1 MVPAQWWLPGKVTF
15 LLQVARPIACL
26 GVGFSSGEGPE
37 AGPAVFAVNQVRIC
51 HRAACDGLI
60 ALSQA
65 TSSGWREPSEHCED
79 PRTLKVSLG
88 FWVRGSAQSRMGTA
102 CMRVLEVPALGWYQ
116 VFQGPRQLGWVT
128 GHPRAALVEGVSLEG
143 SHLLPG
149 PFQRSC
155 RLLA

>member
-1 MVPAQWWLPGKVTF
+1 M
-15 LLQVARPIACL
+15 
-26 GVGFSSGEGPE
+26 GFSSGEGPE
-37 AGPAVFAVNQVRIC
+37 AGPAFFAVIQVSTR
-51 HRAACDGLI
+51 HRAACDGLF

-65 TSSGWREPSEHCED
+65 TSNGWREPSELCEV

-88 FWVRGSAQSRMGTA
+88 FWVRGSAQYRMGTA
-102 CMRVLEVPALGWYQ
+102 CMRVMEVPALSWYQ

-128 GHPRAALVEGVSLEG
+128 GHPRAALVEGVGLEG